1 MTGLMTIS
9 FTDDMMIPDLNLYPI
24 SDSVIQITLDSM
36 SSELKSHSN
45 RRTLDV
51 SDSRFSW
58 NVVSFEKRE
67 VLIQFSFV
75 DPSAIS
81 QGVRLAYFL
90 TVLEAKG

>member
-24 SDSVIQITLDSM
+24 SDSVIQITLDSQ
-36 SSELKSHSN
+36 SSSLKSNSKS
-45 RRTLDV
+45 RRLDA

-58 NVVSFEKRE
+58 NIVSFEKRQ

-75 DPSAIS
+75 DPSEIS
-81 QGVRLAYFL
+81 QGVRLAYF
-90 TVLEAKG
+90 